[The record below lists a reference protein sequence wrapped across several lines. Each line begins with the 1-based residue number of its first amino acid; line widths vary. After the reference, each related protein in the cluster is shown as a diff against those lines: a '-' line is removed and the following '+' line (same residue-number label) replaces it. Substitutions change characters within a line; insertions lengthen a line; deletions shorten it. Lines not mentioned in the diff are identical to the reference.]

1 MLMAILAIILTLI
14 LVVGIHE
21 AGHGIAARIF
31 GVKIKK
37 ISIGFGKPLIQ
48 WQRPNGT
55 VWSWAMWPLG
65 GYVDLLNTR
74 ITPVKPAEEPYCFD
88 KKPVWVRLIILLA
101 GVFANLLTAW
111 IAFALVFYIGIAY
124 KVPQVQSV
132 QPDSLA
138 AQAGINPGDQ
148 VLAIQG
154 RQTSSWNAVG
164 MQLIIFWGQKDIKV
178 TVKQAQNQALKEVTL
193 DLSLPRFT
201 QKQRSLLAGLGI
213 SPDAS
218 AAQEVVRA
226 SSLTDAMWQAKTTIL
241 HLLYFFIMIL
251 KQLFTGALPFFILL
265 GPLGIF
271 AASVASLTQ
280 GVMIFIYFIATFS
293 VAVALV
299 NLFPLPGLDGG
310 SMVYLLIE
318 KIRGKPISVAMEVL
332 LYKLMMIVFCVLLVQ
347 LCLNDLARLV

>member
-21 AGHGIAARIF
+21 AGHGIAARLL
-31 GVKIKK
+31 GVKIKR

-55 VWSWAMWPLG
+55 IWSWAMWPLG

-74 ITPVKPAEEPYCFD
+74 IAPVKPSEEPYCFD
-88 KKPVWVRLIILLA
+88 KKPFWVRLIILLA
-101 GVFANLLTAW
+101 GVLANLLTAW
-111 IAFALVFYIGIAY
+111 IAFVLVFYIGISY

-138 AQAGINPGDQ
+138 ALAGVKPGDQ
-148 VLAIQG
+148 IAAVQG
-154 RQTSSWNAVG
+154 TATSSWNAVG
-164 MQLIIFWGQKDIKV
+164 MQLIIFWGQKDVKV
-178 TVKQAQNQALKEVTL
+178 TLKQAQDPVLKEITL
-193 DLSLPRFT
+193 DLSQPRFS

-218 AAQEVVRA
+218 AAQEMVRA
-226 SSLTDAMWQAKTTIL
+226 SSLADAMVQANTTIL
-241 HLLYFFIMIL
+241 HMLYFFIIIL
-251 KQLFTGALPFFILL
+251 KQLFTGAIPFFILL

-280 GVMIFIYFIATFS
+280 GVMVFIYFIATFS

-310 SMVYLLIE
+310 SIVYLLIE
-318 KIRGKPISVAMEVL
+318 KIRGKPVSVAMEVL

-347 LCLNDLARLV
+347 LCLNDLTRLI